1 MAEREG
7 TPEDFARLA
16 AELRGQTHQDRKAE
30 ANREILDSIHPPEPE
45 PESDTEAEE
54 FLERLF
60 APMRGEVEFIRRMHP
75 EEE

>member
-16 AELRGQTHQDRKAE
+16 AELRGQDPPTKRE
-30 ANREILDSIHPPEPE
+30 ANRRLVESIHPPEPE
-45 PESDTEAEE
+45 PDPDTEAEE
-54 FLERLF
+54 FSAWLLS
-60 APMRGEVEFIRRMHP
+60 PKPGHVELIRRLHGT